1 MDRGLSIN
9 TEAKH
14 NELSSNVEQLR
25 FSVMTYMKR
34 KEIFVVILCL
44 IIGFALRFY
53 TFDKKSLW
61 VDEVY
66 TFNDSRDDLSG
77 QMKFYEKNPTYL
89 HPPLFFVLTHL
100 FYPFEKPERDLRIIP
115 LIFGIFSIPMI
126 YFLSRLFSPGIALPC
141 TLSLTFMTYHV
152 SLSQEGR
159 SYTLIMFL
167 GMAGLY
173 FFLKYLK
180 TPRKIYLPLAAIF
193 FGILFYISYSSISFI
208 VLSQVL
214 WLYRA
219 GGNSKKPR
227 LPSFLFLNG
236 LIFLICL
243 PWILF
248 VASHYKFQPWMD
260 PFQGK
265 VALSLSS
272 ILYWIF
278 HDWTLHLPLM
288 IFSITLL
295 ILLPVFSSEKR
306 NALLL
311 LLLML
316 LPVTGG
322 YLFCELTGINH
333 FFSSRYFINFLPLLF
348 ISLYLS
354 LSNIEVRFERLR
366 RYIRPSLLFLIF
378 FIASNLIILPLY
390 YKSEKLNLRGLVN
403 YLKGE
408 LKEGDKIFDSAP
420 GLGFSPGILHYFG
433 TFPASR
439 HYIFTAR
446 MISQN
451 EIDYAKSFTY
461 GDKQF
466 TIYHSSSCCNQYVN
480 DGSRIWMITNKQ
492 MGGRL
497 KAYPQ
502 FVLKGFFDASFL
514 NYERFPY
521 DASIYLFLLD
531 PRSPGEKGID
541 LPTE

>member
-1 MDRGLSIN
+1 MPVSLNGYVQGLLN
-9 TEAKH
+9 
-14 NELSSNVEQLR
+14 
-25 FSVMTYMKR
+25 FPVMMNSKR
-34 KEIFVVILCL
+34 KEILILALCFLAGFV
-44 IIGFALRFY
+44 LRFY
-53 TFDKKSLW
+53 TFDQKSLW

-77 QMKFYEKNPTYL
+77 QMKFYKENPTFL

-115 LIFGIFSIPMI
+115 LIFGILSIPMI
-126 YFLSRLFSPGIALPC
+126 YFLSRLFSPDIALPC
-141 TLSLTFMTYHV
+141 TLSLTFMTYQI

-159 SYTLIMFL
+159 SYTLILFL

-173 FFLKYLK
+173 FFVKHLQTLKK
-180 TPRKIYLPLAAIF
+180 MYLPFAAFF

-208 VLSQVL
+208 VLTQIL

-219 GGNSKKPR
+219 RGNDRKPR
-227 LPSFLFLNG
+227 LSSFFVLNG

-248 VASHYKFQPWMD
+248 VVFHYKSQSWMT

-265 VALSLSS
+265 VALSYWS
-272 ILYWIF
+272 ILYWVF

-288 IFSITLL
+288 IFSIILL
-295 ILLPVFSSEKR
+295 ILLPVFSTEKR

-311 LLLML
+311 LILIL
-316 LPVTGG
+316 LPVTGT

-333 FFSSRYFINFLPLLF
+333 FFSSRYFINFLPLFF

-354 LSNIEVRFERLR
+354 LRTIEVKFERLR

-378 FIASNLIILPLY
+378 FIASNLILLPLY

-408 LKEGDKIFDSAP
+408 LKEGDKIFDTEPAM
-420 GLGFSPGILHYFG
+420 GNLPGILHYFG
-433 TFPASR
+433 TYPKGRNYFFFFKKESE
-439 HYIFTAR
+439 
-446 MISQN
+446 N
-451 EIDYAKSFTY
+451 NIDYAKPFTY
-461 GDKQF
+461 EDKQF
-466 TIYHSSSCCNQYVN
+466 TIYHSKSCCDEYIK
-480 DGSRIWMITNKQ
+480 D
-492 MGGRL
+492 GGRL
-497 KAYPQ
+497 WILAGKFVAPKLKNNPS

-514 NYERFPY
+514 NYDRFPF

-531 PRSPGEKGID
+531 PKSPGEKGID
-541 LPTE
+541 MPIE